1 MIGPTAPKDPEK
13 KRAYFYIMRE
23 KEVFGLEQPDGR
35 GVQFLYEDGGR
46 LINSAQI
53 SGNITD
59 EEILDLL
66 KTTEGFRKLVH
77 SIGVSV
83 ETENP
88 KEKVDFVFQMY
99 GKENPYGGGTNI
111 VSTLNGDGA
120 ETRIK
125 LDEVEW
131 SEDDKE
137 PGQIRF
143 EFEKPGFSG
152 NVNVRLFLNDGYT
165 APEAAEEADIDF
177 TSTDYAN
184 MIERSLMRKGNTAR
198 VERAIKK
205 AKQGEEVTVAYIGGS
220 ITQGAGA
227 TPIHTECYAYKSYR
241 AFAENFGIG
250 DNVKFVK
257 AGVGGTPSELGM
269 LRFDRDVL
277 RDGSVEPDIVIVE
290 FAVNDEGDETKGDCY
305 ESLVRKVLQLPN
317 HPAVVLLFS
326 VFANDW
332 NLQERLSPVGERYDL
347 PMVSIMDAVTP
358 QFKLKIGEG
367 RVLSK
372 NQFFYDIFHPSNV
385 GHTIMADCLTYFFK
399 QAEKILKDADG
410 NISEDVTEQLLEQK
424 PVIGNTFEAVELLDR
439 SRNSIAEISC
449 GCFEETDKELQCVE
463 MDADLS
469 VTPEFP
475 YNWMY
480 RGAKES
486 KQPYFEIK
494 IQCKALVLIFKDA
507 GDLSVGKAD
516 VFVDDKKILTA
527 DPHINGWVHCNP
539 VILFMEDVVKE
550 HIVRIQMAEGDE
562 EKSFTIL
569 GFGYVKGME

>member
-1 MIGPTAPKDPEK
+1 MRGPTAPKDPEK

-53 SGNITD
+53 AGGITE

-77 SIGVSV
+77 SIGVSA
-83 ETENP
+83 ETEDP
-88 KEKVDFVFQMY
+88 KENVDFVFQMY
-99 GKENPYGGGTNI
+99 GKEDPYSGGTNI
-111 VSTLNGDGA
+111 VCSLNGDGT
-120 ETRIK
+120 EKRIR

-143 EFEKPGFSG
+143 EFEKPGVLG
-152 NVNVRLFLNDGYT
+152 NVSVRLFLNDGYT
-165 APEAAEEADIDF
+165 APEAAEEKEVDV
-177 TSTDYAN
+177 TSMDYAN

-205 AKQGEEVTVAYIGGS
+205 AEQGENVTIAYIGGS

-227 TPIHTECYAYKSYR
+227 TPINTECYAYKSYR
-241 AFAENFGIG
+241 AFADAFGTG
-250 DNVKFVK
+250 KNVKFVK

-277 RDGSVEPDIVIVE
+277 RYGSIEPDIVIVE

-305 ESLVRKVLQLPN
+305 ESLVRKILRLPN

-332 NLQERLSPVGERYDL
+332 NLQDRLSVVGERYDL

-358 QFKLKIGEG
+358 QFRQKAGEG
-367 RVLSK
+367 RVISK
-372 NQFFYDIFHPSNV
+372 NQFFYDIFHPSNI
-385 GHTIMADCLTYFFK
+385 GHTIMADCLTYFFR
-399 QAEKILKDADG
+399 QAEKCLKDAGESVSKD
-410 NISEDVTEQLLEQK
+410 DTERLLEQT
-424 PVIGNTFEAVELLDR
+424 PAIGSTFEYVKLLDR
-439 SRNSIAEISC
+439 SMNEPAEISC
-449 GCFEETDKELQCVE
+449 GAFAEKDEELQCVE
-463 MDADLS
+463 MDENLYG
-469 VTPEFP
+469 TPEFP
-475 YNWMY
+475 HNWMY
-480 RGAKES
+480 RGEKAGA
-486 KQPYFEIK
+486 QPYFEMK
-494 IQCKALVLIFKDA
+494 IHCKALVLVFKDA

-516 VFVDDKKILTA
+516 VFVDNQKVLTA
-527 DPHINGWVHCNP
+527 DPQINGWVHCNP
-539 VILFMEDVVKE
+539 VILFTEDTAKE
-550 HIVRIQMAEGDE
+550 HLVKIQMAAGDE

-569 GFGYVKGME
+569 GFGYVK

>member
-1 MIGPTAPKDPEK
+1 MRGPTAPKDPEK

-23 KEVFGLEQPDGR
+23 KEIFGLEQPDGK

-53 SGNITD
+53 AGSITD
-59 EEILDLL
+59 EEILELL

-88 KEKVDFVFQMY
+88 QEKVDFVFQMY
-99 GKENPYGGGTNI
+99 GRENPYSGGTNI
-111 VSTLNGDGA
+111 VRTLHGDGA
-120 ETRIK
+120 ETRI
-125 LDEVEW
+125 LLEEQEW

-143 EFEKPGFSG
+143 EFEKPGILG
-152 NVNVRLFLNDGYT
+152 TVNVRLFLNDGYT
-165 APEAAEEADIDF
+165 APEASEETGVDV
-177 TSTDYAN
+177 TSADYAA
-184 MIERSLMRKGNTAR
+184 MIRRSLMSIGNTAR
-198 VERAIKK
+198 VEAAIKK
-205 AKQGEEVTVAYIGGS
+205 AKQGEPVTVAYIGGS

-227 TPIHTECYAYKSYR
+227 IPIHTECYAYKSYR
-241 AFAENFGIG
+241 AFAEAFGTG
-250 DNVKFVK
+250 DNVRFVK

-277 RDGSVEPDIVIVE
+277 RNGKVEPDIVIVE

-305 ESLVRKVLQLPN
+305 ESLVRKILKLPN

-332 NLQERLSPVGERYDL
+332 NLQDRLSVVGDRYNL

-358 QFKLKIGEG
+358 QFRQKAGEG

-372 NQFFYDIFHPSNV
+372 NQFFYDIFHPSNI

-399 QAEKILKDADG
+399 QAERCM
-410 NISEDVTEQLLEQK
+410 EDVGRPASDDNTEQLLEK
-424 PVIGNTFEAVELLDR
+424 SPAIGNTFEDVKLLDR
-439 SRNSIAEISC
+439 SETGDAEISC
-449 GCFEETDKELQCVE
+449 GAFEETDKVLQCVE
-463 MDADLS
+463 MDADLFG
-469 VTPEFP
+469 TAEFP

-480 RGAKES
+480 AGSKAG
-486 KQPYFEIK
+486 KQPYFEMRIN
-494 IQCKALVLIFKDA
+494 CKALVLIFKDA
-507 GDLSVGKAD
+507 GDLSVGRAD
-516 VFVDDKKILTA
+516 AFVDGNKILTA

-539 VILFMEDVVKE
+539 VILFTEDVAKE
-550 HIVRIQMAEGDE
+550 HVVRIQMAEGDE
-562 EKSFTIL
+562 EKTFTIL
-569 GFGYVKGME
+569 GFGYVK

>member
-1 MIGPTAPKDPEK
+1 MGGPTAPKDPEK

-23 KEVFGLEQPDGR
+23 KDVFGLEQPNGK
-35 GVQFLYEDGGR
+35 GVQFLYEDSGR

-59 EEILDLL
+59 EEILNLL

-83 ETENP
+83 ETENS
-88 KEKVDFVFQMY
+88 KEKVNFVFQMY
-99 GKENPYGGGTNI
+99 GKENPYGGGTNL
-111 VSTLNGDGA
+111 VRTLQGDGA

-125 LDEVEW
+125 LDEEEW

-143 EFEKPGFSG
+143 EFEKPGISG
-152 NVNVRLFLNDGYT
+152 NVNVRFFLNDGYT
-165 APEAAEEADIDF
+165 APEVAEEKSIDF
-177 TSTDYAN
+177 TSADYKN
-184 MIERSLMRKGNTAR
+184 MIERSLMQKGNTAR
-198 VERAIKK
+198 VEKAIRK
-205 AKQGEEVTVAYIGGS
+205 ARQGKEVTIAYIGGS

-227 TPIHTECYAYKSYR
+227 IPIHKECYAYKSYR
-241 AFAENFGIG
+241 AFAENFGTG
-250 DNVKFVK
+250 ENVKFVK

-277 RDGSVEPDIVIVE
+277 RNGSVEPDIVIVE

-305 ESLVRKVLQLPN
+305 ESLVRKILRLPN
-317 HPAVVLLFS
+317 HPAVVLLFA

-347 PMVSIMDAVTP
+347 PMVSIMNAVTP
-358 QFKLKIGEG
+358 QFKLKNGEG

-372 NQFFYDIFHPSNV
+372 NQYFYDIFHPSNA
-385 GHTIMADCLTYFFK
+385 GHTIMADCLTYLFR
-399 QAEKILKDADG
+399 QAEKEMEK
-410 NISEDVTEQLLEQK
+410 NSSEDIAEQLLEQK
-424 PVIGNTFEAVELLDR
+424 PVIGNTFETVELLDR
-439 SRNSIAEISC
+439 SRNPVAEISC
-449 GCFEETDKELQCVE
+449 GSFEETDKELQCVE
-463 MDADLS
+463 MDTDLS
-469 VTPEFP
+469 GTPEFP

-480 RGAKES
+480 RGIKTS
-486 KQPYFEIK
+486 KQPYFEMKIK
-494 IQCKALVLIFKDA
+494 CRALVLIFKDS

-527 DPHINGWVHCNP
+527 NPHINGWVHCNP
-539 VILFMEDVVKE
+539 VILFTEDITKE
-550 HIVRIQMAEGDE
+550 HIVRVQMAAGDE

-569 GFGYVKGME
+569 GFGYVK

>member
-1 MIGPTAPKDPEK
+1 MRGPTAPKDPEK
-13 KRAYFYIMRE
+13 KRPYFYIMRE

-77 SIGVSV
+77 SIGISV
-83 ETENP
+83 ETENSE
-88 KEKVDFVFQMY
+88 EKVDFVFQMY

-111 VSTLNGDGA
+111 VSTLHGDGA

-143 EFEKPGFSG
+143 EFEKPGISG

-177 TSTDYAN
+177 TSTDYAD
-184 MIERSLMRKGNTAR
+184 MIERSLMHKGNTAR
-198 VERAIKK
+198 VEKAIKK
-205 AKQGEEVTVAYIGGS
+205 AKQGEEVTIAYIGGS

-227 TPIHTECYAYKSYR
+227 IPIHTECYAYKSYR
-241 AFAENFGIG
+241 AFAESFGTG
-250 DNVKFVK
+250 ENVKFVK

-305 ESLVRKVLQLPN
+305 ESLVRKILRLPN
-317 HPAVVLLFS
+317 HPAVVLLFA

-347 PMVSIMDAVTP
+347 PMVSIMDAVSP

-372 NQFFYDIFHPSNV
+372 NQFFYDIFHPSNA

-399 QAEKILKDADG
+399 QAERTLEEAGG

-424 PVIGNTFEAVELLDR
+424 PAIGSTFEKVELLDR
-439 SRNSIAEISC
+439 SWNSIAEISC

-463 MDADLS
+463 MDENLLG
-469 VTPEFP
+469 TPEFP

-480 RGAKES
+480 QGKKTAEK
-486 KQPYFEIK
+486 PYFEMK
-494 IQCKALVLIFKDA
+494 ISCKALVLIFKDA

-569 GFGYVKGME
+569 GFGYVR